1 MTNNNSNNNSKF
13 SWEMIVLTI
22 LSLLGTMVIA
32 NWIADKVSTWLADL
46 IFPEEKKSED
56 QKIKVETKIEEV
68 DEDEV
73 PEKIKTIINGKI
85 ADRVDQFIYDC
96 KMIKKDRI
104 GSHKVVDK
112 DIDDIYEVNA
122 AKSKKLSL
130 TAMEKVAKEYFET
143 NGFNR
148 QNALSFADEY
158 FTLVNDYVREHMD
171 NDESLKIDF
180 ELSDS
185 IINKYF
191 GEA

>member
-1 MTNNNSNNNSKF
+1 MTNNNTNNNKI
-13 SWEMIVLTI
+13 SWKEIVLMI
-22 LSLLGTMVIA
+22 LSLIGTMVII
-32 NWIADKVSTWLADL
+32 NWIADKVSTWIADL
-46 IFPEEKKSED
+46 LFPEEKED

-68 DEDEV
+68 SEEEV
-73 PEKIKTIINGKI
+73 PEKIRRIINGKI
-85 ADRVDQFIYDC
+85 ADQIDQFIYDC

-122 AKSKKLSL
+122 AKSKKSSL
-130 TAMEKVAKEYFET
+130 TAMEKVAREYFET
-143 NGFNR
+143 NGFTR
-148 QNALSFADEY
+148 QTALSFADEY